1 MFDNI
6 NLEPAAHGNIVFKIK
21 TKNNLTVGSSVSN
34 KAEIYF
40 DYNFPIET
48 NTATSTF
55 QTLSNIGFDTDSSV
69 RVFPN
74 PTMNRIN
81 ISASELIKTIQLFDG
96 QGRLMITSLLNDLK
110 STFDV
115 SSYSKGIY
123 FLKIQTNQGIKTE
136 KIIKE

>member
-1 MFDNI
+1 
-6 NLEPAAHGNIVFKIK
+6 
-21 TKNNLTVGSSVSN
+21 
-34 KAEIYF
+34 
-40 DYNFPIET
+40 
-48 NTATSTF
+48 
-55 QTLSNIGFDTDSSV
+55 LSNIGFDTDSSV